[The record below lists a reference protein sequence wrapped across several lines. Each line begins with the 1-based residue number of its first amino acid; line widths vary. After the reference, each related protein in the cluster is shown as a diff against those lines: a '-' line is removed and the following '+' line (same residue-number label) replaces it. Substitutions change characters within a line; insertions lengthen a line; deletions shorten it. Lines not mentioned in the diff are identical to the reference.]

1 MLPPSSNKSAL
12 TLFLEIDDVLLNT
25 FLCDEN
31 FGYMANPSAKDPD
44 HEFFLKETR
53 QPVLV
58 YKRDNM
64 SEFMEYLKKERIDG
78 GIETILYSTGQK
90 YYIDRLVE
98 IIDPKREV
106 FQHFLYYNACYT
118 FEKQDEDIHFLVKD
132 ISRFQNRDLKRSVL
146 LDPRPINFI
155 MTPENGYPVIPYS
168 AEFKNS

>member
-1 MLPPSSNKSAL
+1 
-12 TLFLEIDDVLLNT
+12 
-25 FLCDEN
+25 
-31 FGYMANPSAKDPD
+31 MANPSAKDPD

-106 FQHFLYYNACYT
+106 F
-118 FEKQDEDIHFLVKD
+118 
-132 ISRFQNRDLKRSVL
+132 
-146 LDPRPINFI
+146 
-155 MTPENGYPVIPYS
+155 
-168 AEFKNS
+168 